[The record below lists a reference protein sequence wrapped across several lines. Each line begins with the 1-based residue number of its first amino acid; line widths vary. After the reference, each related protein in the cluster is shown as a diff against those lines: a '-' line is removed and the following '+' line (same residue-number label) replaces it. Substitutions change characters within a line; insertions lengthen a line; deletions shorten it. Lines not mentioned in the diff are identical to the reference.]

1 MDYNNPALTAK
12 ARFSADDGAVR
23 KALELARDFIE
34 RAGCGGDAE
43 ARLCIIVEELIAN
56 LVEHGNAAADSEI
69 ALELAAIGA
78 DIGLTLSDAGMPFD
92 IRTADVPVEIPP
104 ERGGGA
110 GIAMILNWAQVI
122 DYTQVDGRN
131 VLTLVIP
138 NHV

>member
-12 ARFSADDGAVR
+12 ARFSADGGAVR

-34 RAGCGGDAE
+34 RAGCGTDAE
-43 ARLCIIVEELIAN
+43 ARLCIIVEELVAN

-69 ALELAAIGA
+69 GLELAAIGA
-78 DIGLTLSDAGMPFD
+78 DIGLTLSDASTPFD
-92 IRTADVPVEIPP
+92 LRIANLPSEVPP

-122 DYTQVDGRN
+122 DYAQVDGRN

>member
-43 ARLCIIVEELIAN
+43 ARLCIIVEELVAN

-69 ALELAAIGA
+69 AIELAAIGA
-78 DIGLTLSDAGMPFD
+78 DIGLTLSDAGMQFD
-92 IRTADVPVEIPP
+92 IRTADMPVEIPP

-110 GIAMILNWAQVI
+110 GIALILNWAQVI